1 MANALL
7 HASALLALLFE
18 ETDAQRVNKALQMGA
33 TMSSANIAEVAA
45 RLHTD
50 QWSAEEVAAMVG
62 ELRIEVFP
70 LDREIA
76 LLSGQ
81 YRPATRSLGLS
92 LIDRVCLATA
102 YVQQLPVLTSD
113 RAWAK
118 VKLHGVTIQHLRK

>member
-7 HASALLALLFE
+7 DASALLALLFE
-18 ETDAQRVNKALQMGA
+18 ETGAQRVNEALQMGA
-33 TMSSANIAEVAA
+33 AMSSANIAEVAA

-50 QWSAEEVAAMVG
+50 QWTAEEVAGMLG
-62 ELRIEVFP
+62 ELNIEVIP

-81 YRPATRSLGLS
+81 YRPVTQSLGLS
-92 LIDRVCLATA
+92 LGDRVCLATA
-102 YVQQLPVLTSD
+102 YVQQLPTLTSD

-118 VKLHGVTIQHLRK
+118 VKLRGVKIQHLR